1 MFQDDSAEYY
11 HQEQE
16 QDQDV
21 RFPESLSCKGF
32 FQSLESKQP
41 ANNALEP

>member
-1 MFQDDSAEYY
+1 MFQDDGAEYY

-16 QDQDV
+16 QDV
-21 RFPESLSCKGF
+21 RFPESRSCEGF